1 MRFVLVHGGF
11 HGSWCWELLIPELV
25 RKGHRAVAVTLPG
38 SAERVEES
46 TSSAAVRDTVLEV
59 IEPGDVLVGHSGGG
73 YGITLAADAATSEV
87 SHLVYLAAGFPSEG
101 SSINETIRA
110 SNQGDRRATLRDA
123 SDPDLPVQQLEDQQ
137 ALQILPGEAS
147 VAFFYQDCPPE
158 VAAWASSRITR
169 QRTEYRDE
177 KISIP
182 AFWGAELPRSF
193 IRCAQD
199 RAQPEAVASW
209 FSERLGVEPF
219 VIDTSH
225 SPFLSRP
232 AELATLLEEATR
244 SRPTGELRRW

>member
-46 TSSAAVRDTVLEV
+46 TSLAAVRDTVLEV

-158 VAAWASSRITR
+158 VAAWAS
-169 QRTEYRDE
+169 
-177 KISIP
+177 
-182 AFWGAELPRSF
+182 RSDN
-193 IRCAQD
+193 AATD
-199 RAQPEAVASW
+199 
-209 FSERLGVEPF
+209 GVP
-219 VIDTSH
+219 
-225 SPFLSRP
+225 
-232 AELATLLEEATR
+232 
-244 SRPTGELRRW
+244 